1 MFCMYDHDLHDWG
14 RVMPGARFWGFSFF
28 FVEKKC
34 QWLDCELEKS
44 IVLFVIEV
52 HNNTMV
58 KVVFIYGQI
67 SGW

>member
-1 MFCMYDHDLHDWG
+1 
-14 RVMPGARFWGFSFF
+14 
-28 FVEKKC
+28 
-34 QWLDCELEKS
+34 LDCELEKS